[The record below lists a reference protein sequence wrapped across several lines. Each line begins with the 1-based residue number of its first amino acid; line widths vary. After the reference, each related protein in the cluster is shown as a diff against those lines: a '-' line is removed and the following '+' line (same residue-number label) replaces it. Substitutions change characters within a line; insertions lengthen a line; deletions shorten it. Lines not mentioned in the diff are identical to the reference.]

1 MYKEIVEYI
10 KPTLT
15 GLKEIDAGFDVDLL
29 PVNQMD
35 NYYFIKIDSIED
47 EEAESYSIDTVSVE
61 IELWFLLANKK
72 DNYSVSVDKANTI
85 KKAVKEL
92 TSDNTNE
99 TTLQIINTQNVK
111 IQGLNNIIKNN
122 WLKCTVNFDIRIFD
136 GQ

>member
-29 PVNQMD
+29 PANQMD

-61 IELWFLLANKK
+61 IELWFLLGNKK

>member
-29 PVNQMD
+29 PANQMD

-111 IQGLNNIIKNN
+111 IQGLNNVIKNN

>member
-29 PVNQMD
+29 PANQMD

>member
-29 PVNQMD
+29 PANQMD

-61 IELWFLLANKK
+61 IELWFLLSNKK
-72 DNYSVSVDKANTI
+72 DNYEKSIDKANTI

>member
-29 PVNQMD
+29 PANQMD

-61 IELWFLLANKK
+61 IELWFLLSNKK
-72 DNYSVSVDKANTI
+72 DNYEKSIDKANTI

-122 WLKCTVNFDIRIFD
+122 
-136 GQ
+136 

>member
-29 PVNQMD
+29 PANQMD

-72 DNYSVSVDKANTI
+72 DNYQKSIDTINTI
-85 KKAVKEL
+85 KKALKNLNPYEDTFQIL
-92 TSDNTNE
+92 TP
-99 TTLQIINTQNVK
+99 LNVK
-111 IQGLNNIIKNN
+111 ANNLNNIIKNN
-122 WLKCTVNFDIRIFD
+122 WLKANINFDLKILD
-136 GQ
+136 D